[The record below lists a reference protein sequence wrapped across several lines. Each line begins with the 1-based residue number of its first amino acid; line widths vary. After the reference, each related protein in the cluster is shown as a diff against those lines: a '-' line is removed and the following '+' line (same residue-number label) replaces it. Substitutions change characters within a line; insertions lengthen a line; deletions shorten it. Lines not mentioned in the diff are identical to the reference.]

1 VCGPYDKGG
10 DECESL
16 NPAPPTLPFPNLKG
30 GGGVHVRIADMA
42 SLRTCAVKKEVF
54 EVWIEIFDKE
64 VFEMKIEIFQ

>member
-1 VCGPYDKGG
+1 MCGPYDKGG

-16 NPAPPTLPFPNLKG
+16 NPAPLTLPLANLQG

-42 SLRTCAVKKEVF
+42 SLGTCTVKKENF
-54 EVWIEIFDKE
+54 EMWIEIFDKE